1 MAFVTASLSNPGG
14 RAVNEDSCGFVEA
27 GGAGCWVV
35 CDGLGGHGGGST
47 ASRLAVD
54 AVLNAFRAN
63 PTVTVEGLRSQLAAA
78 NAAIRGQQSEP
89 SLSHM
94 RSTIVALVANGTTAV
109 CGHMGDSRLYQFHE
123 SAVRFQTVDHSVPGA
138 LAAGGS
144 IEFDA
149 IRFHEDRNR
158 VLRSLGNEGEF
169 NPVIIERTLC
179 QGDAFLLCTDG
190 FWEYVTELE
199 MEADSVKT
207 STPEEWLRFMASRL
221 LGRTKP
227 DNDNWTAMA
236 VFFRSASAPVTEMRK
251 GSAMTLTEKLSWAA
265 IASLTATLVLF
276 LGVARYPQQVAQAL
290 KLRPQIPFAKVNP
303 PLPAPNGSNPP
314 ALPEPARN
322 RGPKQEH
329 K

>member
-14 RAVNEDSCGFVEA
+14 RSVNEDACGFAEF

-63 PTVTVEGLRSQLAAA
+63 PMVNAEALRSQLAAA
-78 NAAIRGQQSEP
+78 NGAIRNRQTEP
-89 SLSHM
+89 SLAHM
-94 RSTIVALVANGTTAV
+94 RSTIIVLLANDMTAV
-109 CGHMGDSRLYQFHE
+109 CGHLGDSRLYQFHE
-123 SAVRFQTVDHSVPGA
+123 AAVRFQTVDHSVPGA

-144 IEFDA
+144 IEYNA

-158 VLRSLGNEGEF
+158 VLRSLGNEGEI
-169 NPVIIERTLC
+169 NPVIVERALC

-221 LGRTKP
+221 LSRAKP

-236 VFFRSASAPVTEMRK
+236 VFFRSVAAPVTETRK
-251 GSAMTLTEKLSWAA
+251 PGSALTLTEKLSWAA

-276 LGVARYPQQVAQAL
+276 LGVARYPQRVAEAL
-290 KLRPQIPFAKVNP
+290 KLPPRI
-303 PLPAPNGSNPP
+303 PLPHMNAPNRGQPP
-314 ALPEPARN
+314 AQPNPAADRD
-322 RGPKQEH
+322 RQPGRK
-329 K
+329 